1 MLRFPTPSCTV
12 LKLRTKLLVAYIVT
26 LIPLS
31 VGFGWWAFTV
41 ASAGLEAELGRTLS
55 GIADSIA
62 ADYSSGG
69 TAGRIDRM
77 TADSNAVRA
86 GLQTRLR
93 AVQERT
99 GVARIRILDA
109 ELQSLV
115 DTGDAEPFSRYF
127 DLERDQF
134 EVVRV
139 LDTGRATSSVLF
151 FGTDGRGYKVGYGL
165 IENEGQPV
173 ALVAVEGSASYFT
186 LLQSFRTQVALFGL
200 GVLLLIVLVTIIVS
214 RRITAP
220 LSELS
225 EAASRIG
232 GGDLHVAI
240 PASGDDEI
248 GQLSGAL
255 SQMQSDLA
263 DRDEETQMMLAGIA
277 HEIRNPLGGME
288 LFVGLLED
296 SLPPGTED
304 SHHASKVRREL
315 NYLSRVVEEFLT
327 FARDRPLDCARREAR
342 GFMDEIVAGARAA
355 AEAGVPI
362 EVSVPDGL
370 EVSGD
375 LSALRG
381 MLINLVQNAAQASKG
396 GEVVHVSVSEEPG
409 KTRVILVRD
418 SGTGMPEEVL
428 SNVLR
433 PFYTTREKGTGL
445 GLPLAKKVVERHGG
459 TLTIESKEGVGTTV
473 TIRLPFDECVTQKT
487 AEAGLIGLDDS
498 DWDGE
503 MIG

>member
-1 MLRFPTPSCTV
+1 V
-12 LKLRTKLLVAYIVT
+12 LKLRNKLLVAYIVT

-62 ADYSSGG
+62 ADYSIGG
-69 TAGRIDRM
+69 TPGRIARM
-77 TADSNAVRA
+77 TEDSHTVRG
-86 GLQTRLR
+86 GLQSRLQ

-99 GVARIRILDA
+99 GVARIRLLDA
-109 ELQSLV
+109 ELRSLV
-115 DTGDAEPFSRYF
+115 DTEETEPFARYF

-134 EVVRV
+134 EVDRV
-139 LDTGRATSSVLF
+139 LDTGQATSSVLF
-151 FGTDGRGYKVGYGL
+151 FGADGRGYKVGYGL
-165 IENEGQPV
+165 ITDSEGEPV
-173 ALVAVEGSASYFT
+173 ALVAVEGSASYFR
-186 LLQSFRTQVALFGL
+186 LLKSFRAQVALFGL

-232 GGDLHVAI
+232 GGDLHVKI

-248 GQLSGAL
+248 GHLSGAL
-255 SQMQSDLA
+255 SQMQRDLA

-296 SLPPGTED
+296 SLPSGSED
-304 SHHASKVRREL
+304 AHHASKVRREL
-315 NYLSRVVEEFLT
+315 NYLSRVVEDFLT
-327 FARDRPLDCARREAR
+327 FARDRPLACTRREAQ
-342 GFMDEIVAGARAA
+342 GFLEEIAAGARAA
-355 AEAGVPI
+355 ADAGVPI
-362 EVSVPDGL
+362 KVSVPDGL

-381 MLINLVQNAAQASKG
+381 MLINLVQNAAQASSS
-396 GEVVHVSVSEEPG
+396 GEPVHVSAEEG
-409 KTRVILVRD
+409 AGNTRIILVRD
-418 SGTGMPEEVL
+418 SGTGMPAEVL
-428 SNVLR
+428 KNVLR

-459 TLTIESKEGVGTTV
+459 TLTLESKEGIGTTV
-473 TIRLPFDECVTQKT
+473 RISLPFDCSANEKKP
-487 AEAGLIGLDDS
+487 EAGLIGLDDS

>member
-1 MLRFPTPSCTV
+1 M
-12 LKLRTKLLVAYIVT
+12 AYIVT

-55 GIADSIA
+55 GIADSIG
-62 ADYSSGG
+62 ADYSQGG
-69 TAGRIDRM
+69 TAGRIERM
-77 TADSNAVRA
+77 TEDSHTVRA

-93 AVQERT
+93 AIQERT

-109 ELQSLV
+109 DLNALV
-115 DTGDAEPFSRYF
+115 DTDEEVEPFTRYF
-127 DLERDQF
+127 DLERDQY
-134 EVVRV
+134 EVDQVV
-139 LDTGRATSSVLF
+139 STGQAMSSVLF
-151 FGTDGRGYKVGYGL
+151 FGADGRGYKVGYGL
-165 IENEGQPV
+165 IEKDGEPV
-173 ALVAVEGSASYFT
+173 ALVAVEGSASYFR
-186 LLQSFRTQVALFGL
+186 LLQSFRAQVALFGV
-200 GVLLLIVLVTIIVS
+200 GVLLLIVLVTIVVS

-225 EAASRIG
+225 EAAARIG
-232 GGDLHVAI
+232 GGDLHAKI

-248 GQLSGAL
+248 GHLSSAL
-255 SQMQSDLA
+255 AQMQRDLA

-296 SLPPGTED
+296 SLPSDGENA
-304 SHHASKVRREL
+304 SHAKKVRREL

-327 FARDRPLDCARREAR
+327 FARDRPLECARREAS
-342 GFMDEIVAGARAA
+342 GFMEEIVAGARAA
-355 AEAGVPI
+355 ADAGVPI
-362 EVSVPDGL
+362 EISVDDGL

-381 MLINLVQNAAQASKG
+381 VLINLVQNAAQASESG
-396 GEVVHVSVSEEPG
+396 DPVRVRVSEDPDG
-409 KTRVILVRD
+409 SRRIVVRD
-418 SGTGMPEEVL
+418 SGTGMPPEVL
-428 SNVLR
+428 KNVLR

-459 TLTIESKEGVGTTV
+459 TLSIESEAGVGTTV
-473 TIRLPFDECVTQKT
+473 TIVLPFDAQASKKK

>member
-1 MLRFPTPSCTV
+1 M
-12 LKLRTKLLVAYIVT
+12 AYIVT

-41 ASAGLEAELGRTLS
+41 ANAGLEAELGRTLS

-62 ADYSSGG
+62 ADYSQGG
-69 TAGRIDRM
+69 TPGRIERM
-77 TADSNAVRA
+77 TEDSHAVRA
-86 GLQTRLR
+86 GLQTRLQ
-93 AVQERT
+93 AIQART
-99 GVARIRILDA
+99 GVARIRILDSD
-109 ELQSLV
+109 LRSLV
-115 DTGDAEPFSRYF
+115 DTSEIEPFSKYF

-134 EVVRV
+134 EVDQV
-139 LDTGRATSSVLF
+139 LNTGRATSSVLF
-151 FGTDGRGYKVGYGL
+151 FGTDGRGYKVGYGV
-165 IENEGQPV
+165 IANEGDPI
-173 ALVAVEGSASYFT
+173 ALVAVEGSASYFA
-186 LLQSFRTQVALFGL
+186 LLKSFRAQVALFGL
-200 GVLLLIVLVTIIVS
+200 GILLLIVLVTIVVS

-225 EAASRIG
+225 DAAARIG
-232 GGDLHVAI
+232 GGDLHAKI

-248 GQLSGAL
+248 GHLSGAL
-255 SQMQSDLA
+255 AQMQSDLA

-296 SLPPGTED
+296 SLPED
-304 SHHASKVRREL
+304 GEDAEHAKKVRREL

-327 FARDRPLDCARREAR
+327 FARDRPLECTRREAL

-355 AEAGVPI
+355 ANAGVPI
-362 EVSVPDGL
+362 EISATDEL
-370 EVSGD
+370 EISGD

-381 MLINLVQNAAQASKG
+381 VLINLVQNAAQASKR
-396 GEVVHVSVSEEPG
+396 GEPVRLSVTGSSSASRRIVVQ
-409 KTRVILVRD
+409 D
-418 SGTGMPEEVL
+418 SGTGMPEDVL
-428 SNVLR
+428 KNVLR

-459 TLTIESKEGVGTTV
+459 TLALESEVGVGTTV
-473 TIRLPFDECVTQKT
+473 TIELPFDACATLKT